1 MRINYEISSWVGT
14 VAFVFCG
21 FLAISFEA
29 LEIVYVVFSLCIFC
43 IGLALSAIAFL
54 KSLELSRHQIVT
66 TSDLFLLSVSFPKRS
81 RVALWTSFT
90 ANLIA
95 GILLASFSTST
106 NFAFGILAS
115 VFPIGNVNMWAI
127 THGSF
132 RERKNTSI
140 DDESDDYE

>member
-1 MRINYEISSWVGT
+1 MRINYEISSWMGT

-21 FLAISFEA
+21 FLAISFET

-81 RVALWTSFT
+81 RVALWASFT

-95 GILLASFSTST
+95 GILLLGYVFLSRNDFVQTSLLRFLSFLQRVSK
-106 NFAFGILAS
+106 IQ
-115 VFPIGNVNMWAI
+115 FPCKN
-127 THGSF
+127 GS
-132 RERKNTSI
+132 
-140 DDESDDYE
+140 